1 MNKIIKKS
9 IEDIVPENGAEERMY
24 RNILRK
30 AEREKSHSGKIIYTR
45 FAAAACIVTA
55 IAAIYAVR
63 TNDDI
68 SEPIESMPSESVTAI
83 STESNYTDS
92 SDNLPPAN
100 DNDERG
106 GLMAVNPFAQEYTIE
121 DIRNWGIEC
130 VLPENA
136 DEETFTIYDDELA
149 EVRFVLDG
157 HAFNY
162 TFSDKGGDLSGIYDE
177 TENIQSIDGDNGT
190 LETTK
195 SGYYKAFW
203 NGEKYFYCLSNT
215 DGADESSIIQI
226 AKYFM
231 EQAQ

>member
-9 IEDIVPENGAEERMY
+9 IEDIIPENGAEERMY

-30 AEREKSHSGKIIYTR
+30 AESEKSHGGKIIYTR
-45 FAAAACIVTA
+45 FAAAAAACVVIA

-68 SEPIESMPSESVTAI
+68 VKPMPSESITTI
-83 STESNYTDS
+83 STESTYTDF
-92 SDNLPPAN
+92 SDNLPPSN
-100 DNDERG
+100 DNNEQGD
-106 GLMAVNPFAQEYTIE
+106 LMAGNPFAQEYTID

-136 DEETFTIYDDELA
+136 EEETFIIFDDTLA
-149 EVRFVLDG
+149 EVKFVLDG

-177 TENIQSIDGDNGT
+177 TENIQNIDGDVGT

-203 NGEKYFYCLSNT
+203 SGEKYFYCLSNM
-215 DGADESSIIQI
+215 DGAEESDVIQN